1 MAAEKTKLGIT
12 RFFGTYFKGFPKII
26 LTNLIFSIPFAVC
39 FGVVYFLGELLS
51 FRNPLLLTAFV
62 IPLFPFFAGV
72 TLVTRNLVRE
82 DEYVPVFQTF
92 LRGIKENWLKFLFHG
107 VVLYFAVLL
116 SYFSIAFYY
125 SFAQNN
131 AFFYAIMVLC
141 IIISI
146 GFLFIFFNLP
156 VMTVTFDLSL
166 KDLYKNAALMAFGE
180 LKSNFL
186 AALGV
191 FLLGIFCAS
200 FLIFSGT
207 SLTVVILTLIFTAVL
222 VPATMSFII
231 NFAVYKGMYTLLT
244 AKEEKKEKLEKEMLY
259 KKNPALKKKEEAE
272 KLKEDFSDVVLDD
285 VGDGDEYIFHNGK
298 MVKRSVLMRQL
309 NENGGQ
315 ADEKGKKE

>member
-12 RFFGTYFKGFPKII
+12 RFFGVYFKGFPKII
-26 LTNLIFSIPFAVC
+26 LTNLIFSVPFAVC
-39 FGVVYFLGELLS
+39 FGLVYFLGELLS
-51 FRNPLLLTAFV
+51 FKNPLLLTAFV

-92 LRGIKENWLKFLFHG
+92 LRGVKENWLKFLFHG

-125 SFAQNN
+125 SFTQSNT
-131 AFFYAIMVLC
+131 FFYAVLILC
-141 IIISI
+141 ILISVV
-146 GFLFIFFNLP
+146 FLFIFFNLP

-166 KDLYKNAALMAFGE
+166 KDLYKNAALMSFGE
-180 LKSNFL
+180 LKNNLL

-207 SLTVVILTLIFTAVL
+207 SLVVILLTLLFAAVL

-244 AKEEKKEKLEKEMLY
+244 AKEEKKERLEKEMLY
-259 KKNPALKKKEEAE
+259 KKNPALKKQEEAR
-272 KLKEDFSDVVLDD
+272 KIKEAFSDVELDT

-298 MVKRSVLMRQL
+298 MVKRSVLIQQM
-309 NENGGQ
+309 NANGGQ
-315 ADEKGKKE
+315 ADEERKKQ